1 MSICYRDY
9 RYWLPAFV
17 VLASSAWLAAQ
28 EAPKSSNSPA
38 ALTTPQSQACYGI
51 GRQIGRDLG
60 QGGLE
65 GDLLDVNA
73 LLLGIQ
79 DALSQTD
86 SRISQE
92 QFQAAI
98 EQVQQTA
105 QQRIQQKM
113 QVAAERN
120 RRDGPKFLEKYKAT
134 EGVQQTASGLFYRV
148 LKQGDGPSP
157 KATDVVR
164 THYRGRLIDG
174 SEFDSSYKRNEPAQ
188 FPVDGVIPGWT
199 EALQMMKVGD
209 RWQMVIP
216 PELAYGA
223 DGSPPV
229 IGPDAVL
236 IFDIELLGIVDPSEV
251 PQADLPQPQ
260 Q

>member
-1 MSICYRDY
+1 MST
-9 RYWLPAFV
+9 RYFAFPRWLPALIV
-17 VLASSAWLAAQ
+17 VALSGVLPAQ
-28 EAPKSSNSPA
+28 EAPKPQKPTTA
-38 ALTTPQSQACYGI
+38 PLTTPQSQACYGI
-51 GRQIGRDLG
+51 GRQIGFDLG
-60 QGGLE
+60 KGGLD

-79 DALSQTD
+79 DALSQTE
-86 SRISQE
+86 SRVSQE

-98 EQVQQTA
+98 GQVQQVA
-105 QQRIQQKM
+105 QQRMQQKM
-113 QVAAERN
+113 QAAAELN
-120 RRDGPKFLEKYKAT
+120 RREGPKFLERYKAT
-134 EGVQQTASGLFYRV
+134 EGVKQTASGLLYKV
-148 LKQGDGPSP
+148 LKAGSGPSP
-157 KATDVVR
+157 KASDIVR

-209 RWQMVIP
+209 RWQMAIP
-216 PELAYGA
+216 PELAYGT

-236 IFDIELLGIVDPSEV
+236 IFDIELLGIVDQTQA
-251 PQADLPQPQ
+251 PQAELPQP
-260 Q
+260 